1 MDLVLW
7 LVAVALISLM
17 GMFNIVSVVLWF
29 VVVGKMFARDGIL
42 TGLLGL
48 FIGPYAFIWG
58 WQQADR
64 MELRGIMSFW
74 TAALVVCLTA
84 NIFAILLC

>member
-1 MDLVLW
+1 
-7 LVAVALISLM
+7 
-17 GMFNIVSVVLWF
+17 
-29 VVVGKMFARDGIL
+29 
-42 TGLLGL
+42 LGL